1 MRRIYTC
8 IVIIFFI
15 LVSCFAGWLLCDIAP
30 NETYTWY
37 SGIWHGLFFFQNLI
51 LSWFTDTLYK
61 AEYYTTA
68 YNVFWWFFTVI
79 SCFCRVPITIRFC
92 VEAISFWKEITED
105 DY

>member
-51 LSWFTDTLYK
+51 LSWFTDALYK

-68 YNVFWWFFTVI
+68 YNVFWWFFTFI
-79 SCFCRVPITIRFC
+79 SCFFGCLLQF
-92 VEAISFWKEITED
+92 AFAWKQLVFGRR
-105 DY
+105 

>member
-37 SGIWHGLFFFQNLI
+37 SGI
-51 LSWFTDTLYK
+51 
-61 AEYYTTA
+61 
-68 YNVFWWFFTVI
+68 
-79 SCFCRVPITIRFC
+79 
-92 VEAISFWKEITED
+92 
-105 DY
+105 

>member
-51 LSWFTDTLYK
+51 LSWFTDALYK

-68 YNVFWWFFTVI
+68 YNVFLVVFHFHI
-79 SCFCRVPITIRFC
+79 LFLLGAYYNSLLRG
-92 VEAISFWKEITED
+92 SN
-105 DY
+105 